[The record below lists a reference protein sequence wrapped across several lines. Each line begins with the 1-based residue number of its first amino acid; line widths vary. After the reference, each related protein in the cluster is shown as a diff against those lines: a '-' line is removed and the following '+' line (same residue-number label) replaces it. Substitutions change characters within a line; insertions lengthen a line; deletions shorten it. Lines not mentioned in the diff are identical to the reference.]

1 MKETRINDKVVR
13 LVIGDITDMEVEAF
27 VFYASH
33 DLKLGTGFGSAIAM
47 RGGQSIQKALDEM
60 EPAETCQSVYTEAG
74 EMKAKHIIHS
84 VGPRHNEPDIEGKL
98 RRTIDGAIKLAEEK
112 GIKQLAFPP
121 MGAGFYGVPL
131 PLCSKVMLEEFA
143 EYFRGEPKLD
153 EIIISAL
160 DNREYKPFE
169 AALSALSQ

>member
-1 MKETRINDKVVR
+1 MKETRINDRVVR
-13 LVIGDITDMEVEAF
+13 LVVGDITDMEVEAF

-60 EPAETCQSVYTEAG
+60 GGAETCQSVITEAG

-98 RRTIDGAIKLAEEK
+98 KRTIDGVIKLAEDN
-112 GIKQLAFPP
+112 GIKQVAFPP

-131 PLCSKVMLEEFA
+131 PTCSKIMLETFA
-143 EYFRGEPKLD
+143 EYLKNEPKLD

-160 DNREYKPFE
+160 DSREYKPFE
-169 AALSALSQ
+169 AAWSALS